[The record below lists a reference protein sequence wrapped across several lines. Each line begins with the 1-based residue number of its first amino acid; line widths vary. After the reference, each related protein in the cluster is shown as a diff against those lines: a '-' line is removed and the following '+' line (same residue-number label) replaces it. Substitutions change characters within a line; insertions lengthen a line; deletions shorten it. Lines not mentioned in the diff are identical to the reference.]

1 MRLSQVF
8 LVPASFF
15 VAALVSLLAAN
26 LAVTAI
32 ESLSQDSVADELFLQ
47 GHEWAGVEA
56 DGLQVI
62 LSGTAPSEAARF
74 RAIAAAGK
82 VVDAARVIDN
92 ITIPAAEA
100 IKPPRFSIEI
110 LRNDA
115 GISMIGLIP
124 AGIDREALNDDVD
137 RIARNSHV
145 TDLLE
150 TADYPIPANW
160 DAVLDYALF
169 ALEELPRSKISMDA
183 DSVTITALADSED
196 QKAEWAREL
205 KREAPRTALL
215 SIDISAPRPVIT
227 PFTLRFL
234 IDDEGAR
241 FDACSAHTTVGRAMI
256 VSAATE
262 AGLKTSANCTIGLGV
277 PSPDWPDAVV
287 TGIRAVEA
295 LGGGSIT
302 FSDADVTLVARDTT
316 AQSTFDRVVGE
327 LENDLPDLYS
337 LHSVLPEPVK
347 IDGSGDGGG
356 PPEFVATRSP
366 EGLVQLRGRLTNE
379 SLRSATESFARAR
392 FGSSNIYPATRLDQ
406 DLPTDWPTR
415 VLAGLEA
422 LSYLTSG
429 SVVVQPEV
437 VDIRGVTGDPD
448 ASDQVS
454 RVLSEKLGASENF
467 QIDVAYNPELDPRHA
482 LPSPEQCAADI
493 NAVMAEAKITF
504 APGSA
509 NIEASAADTIDK
521 IAEIMKDCADV
532 RMEIAGY
539 TDSQGREE
547 MNLALS
553 QSRAQAV
560 LNALLTRRIL
570 TTNLTAQGY
579 GEADPIA
586 DNGTENGREANRRI
600 EFHLLETS
608 DAESEDEPLAQSEE
622 DTAADTGSDPEPSD
636 AEPVDAQDDVIA
648 DVDADAQEATAAS
661 DSADQEASSADAD
674 APPYSGVDV
683 FTPETDDTRPQPRP
697 ER

>member
-1 MRLSQVF
+1 MRLSQVL

-15 VAALVSLLAAN
+15 IAALVSLLAAN
-26 LAVTAI
+26 MAVSTI
-32 ESLSQDSVADELFLQ
+32 ETTSLESVKAELFLQ
-47 GHEWAGVEA
+47 GHEWTGVEA
-56 DGLQVI
+56 DGLQVV
-62 LSGTAPSEAARF
+62 LSGVAPSEAARF
-74 RAIAAAGK
+74 RALAAAAK
-82 VVDAARVIDN
+82 VVDSTRVIDN
-92 ITIPAAEA
+92 VTIPAAEA

-110 LRNDA
+110 LRNDV

-124 AGIDREALNDDVD
+124 AASDRATLNDDVSA
-137 RIARNSHV
+137 IARDSHV

-150 TADYPIPANW
+150 VADYPVPANW
-160 DAVLDYALF
+160 DEVLAFAVH
-169 ALEELPRSKISMDA
+169 ALETLPRSKISMDA
-183 DSVTITALADSED
+183 SKVLITALADSEE
-196 QKAEWAREL
+196 QKAKWARDL
-205 KREAPRTALL
+205 KRAAPRSALL

-241 FDACSAHTTVGRAMI
+241 FDACSAHTTVGRAKI

-262 AGLKTSANCTIGLGV
+262 AGMTSTANCTIGLGV
-277 PSPDWPDAVV
+277 PSPDWPIAVE
-287 TGIRAVEA
+287 TGIRALKE

-302 FSDADVTLVARDTT
+302 FSDADVTLVAADTT
-316 AQSTFDRVVGE
+316 PQGTFDRVVGE

-337 LHSVLPEPVK
+337 LHSVLPAPVK
-347 IDGSGDGGG
+347 IDGSGEGGG

-366 EGLVQLRGRLTNE
+366 EGLLQLRGRLTDE
-379 SLRSATESFARAR
+379 TLRSATESFARAK
-392 FGSSNIYPATRLDQ
+392 FGSGNVYPATRLDQ
-406 DLPTDWPTR
+406 ELPTDWPTR
-415 VLAGLEA
+415 VLAALEA
-422 LSYLTSG
+422 LSFLSSG

-437 VDIRGVTGDPD
+437 VDIRGVTGDAD
-448 ASDQVS
+448 ASATVS
-454 RVLSEKLGASENF
+454 RILSEKLGASENF
-467 QIDVAYNPELDPRHA
+467 QVNVVYKEELDPRHS
-482 LPSPEQCAADI
+482 LPSPEQCAANI
-493 NAVMAEAKITF
+493 NATMAASKITF

-509 NIEASAADTIDK
+509 NIEATAADTIDK

-532 RMEIAGY
+532 RMEISGY

-586 DNGTENGREANRRI
+586 DNGTEDGREANRRI
-600 EFHLLETS
+600 EFRLLEATTIEPENDDAAATS
-608 DAESEDEPLAQSEE
+608 AENAEPTSEDSAE
-622 DTAADTGSDPEPSD
+622 TGAADSEVGTDAPAAGESD
-636 AEPVDAQDDVIA
+636 
-648 DVDADAQEATAAS
+648 EAT
-661 DSADQEASSADAD
+661 DTD

-683 FTPETDDTRPQPRP
+683 FAPKSDDARPEPRP

>member
-15 VAALVSLLAAN
+15 IAALVSLLAAN
-26 LAVTAI
+26 LAVSAI
-32 ESLSQDSVADELFLQ
+32 EATSQDGVMDELFLQ
-47 GHEWAGVEA
+47 GHEWASAEA

-62 LSGTAPSEAARF
+62 LSGVAPNEAARF
-74 RAIAAAGK
+74 RALAAAGK
-82 VVDAARVIDN
+82 VVDSTRVIDN
-92 ITIPAAEA
+92 VTIPAAEA

-124 AGIDREALNDDVD
+124 AASDREGLNKDVNA
-137 RIARNSHV
+137 IARDSHV

-150 TADYPIPANW
+150 TADYPVPANW
-160 DAVLDYALF
+160 DEVLAFAVYAL
-169 ALEELPRSKISMDA
+169 ETLPRSKISMDA
-183 DSVTITALADSED
+183 DKVAITALADSVD
-196 QKAEWAREL
+196 QKAKWARDL
-205 KREAPRTALL
+205 KRAAPRTALL

-234 IDDEGAR
+234 IDEDGPR
-241 FDACSAHTTVGRAMI
+241 FDACSAHTTVGRARI

-262 AGLKTSANCTIGLGV
+262 AGLTKAANCTIGLGV
-277 PSPDWPDAVV
+277 PSPDWPDAVE
-287 TGIRAVEA
+287 TGIRAVSE

-302 FSDADVTLVARDTT
+302 FSDADVTLVAPDTT
-316 AQSTFDRVVGE
+316 PQATFDRIVGE

-337 LHSVLPEPVK
+337 LHSVLPAPVK
-347 IDGSGDGGG
+347 IDGSGEGSG

-366 EGLVQLRGRLTNE
+366 EGLVQMRGRLTDE
-379 SLRSATESFARAR
+379 TLRSATESFARAK
-392 FGSSNIYPATRLDQ
+392 FGSGNVYPATRLDGE
-406 DLPTDWPTR
+406 LPNDWPTR

-422 LSYLTSG
+422 LSFLSSG

-448 ASDQVS
+448 ASDSVS
-454 RVLSEKLGASENF
+454 RILSEKLGASENF
-467 QIDVAYNPELDPRHA
+467 QVDVDYQEELDPRLS
-482 LPSPEQCAADI
+482 LPSPEQCAANI
-493 NAVMAEAKITF
+493 NAIMAKEKITF

-509 NIEASAADTIDK
+509 NIEASAAGTIDE

-532 RMEIAGY
+532 RMEIQGY

-586 DNGTENGREANRRI
+586 DNGTEDGREANRRI
-600 EFHLLETS
+600 EFRLLDTS
-608 DAESEDEPLAQSEE
+608 DAEDS
-622 DTAADTGSDPEPSD
+622 DTGTDPEGPN
-636 AEPVDAQDDVIA
+636 
-648 DVDADAQEATAAS
+648 DADAAAS
-661 DSADQEASSADAD
+661 DTDAREGEASTSDEDADATQDAD

-683 FTPETDDTRPQPRP
+683 FTPKTDDTRPKPRP